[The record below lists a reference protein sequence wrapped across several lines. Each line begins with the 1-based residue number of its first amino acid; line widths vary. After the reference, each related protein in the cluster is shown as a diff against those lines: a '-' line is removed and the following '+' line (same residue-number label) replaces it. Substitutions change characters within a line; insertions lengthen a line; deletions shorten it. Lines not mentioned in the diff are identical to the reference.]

1 MPKLGAL
8 LTGVLVL
15 MVANLFSGVLID
27 PLLDIV
33 HNLFN
38 QSQPAPPTLE
48 YYLVRTAALF
58 RNPFVLIIMIAW
70 GILLGT
76 AHELWQSQRKGKI
89 VYFFFPAL
97 LSLFLFVSISIQ
109 DYAQQ
114 GWRACAQAI
123 IRSVQF
129 ILPFFI
135 AWFLYKPVWTFY
147 QAIEERVS

>member
-1 MPKLGAL
+1 MPKLSAL
-8 LTGVLVL
+8 LAGVLVL
-15 MVANLFSGVLID
+15 MVANLFSGVLIA

-38 QSQPAPPTLE
+38 QSQPPLPTLE

-58 RNPFVLIIMIAW
+58 RNPFVLIVMIAW

-76 AHELWQSQRKGKI
+76 AHEHWQSQRKGKI
-89 VYFFFPAL
+89 AYFFLPAL
-97 LSLFLFVSISIQ
+97 LSLFLFLSISLQ

-114 GWRACAQAI
+114 GWSACAQAI

-129 ILPFFI
+129 MLPFFI

-147 QAIEERVS
+147 QAIDEKIS